1 MLWFDAYA
9 GGTVFRHVVHPLF
22 AQIVVGPNIR
32 NVPTDKSVVDDV
44 LTNVVPKILLYLDGQ
59 ITGKFLVGDAMTLA
73 DIAIVSNFIVYQY
86 LGFAIDAAKYPKFA
100 RYVREITAT
109 PAFQRALMDERP
121 FVDQMGLKR
130 DFLSAA

>member
-9 GGTVFRHVVHPLF
+9 GGTIFRHVVHPLF

-44 LTNVVPKILLYLDGQ
+44 LTNVVPKILGYLDRQ

-86 LGFAIDAAKYPKFA
+86 LGFEIDAARYPKFA
-100 RYVREITAT
+100 EISSRDCGNRCI
-109 PAFQRALMDERP
+109 PAGVGR
-121 FVDQMGLKR
+121 
-130 DFLSAA
+130 

>member
-9 GGTVFRHVVHPLF
+9 GGTIYRHVVHPLF
-22 AQIVVGPNIR
+22 VQTVVGPNIR
-32 NVPTDKSVVDDV
+32 KVPTDKAAVDNV
-44 LTNVVPKILLYLDGQ
+44 LTNVQPKILGYLESQ
-59 ITGKFLVGDAMTLA
+59 IGGKYLIGDAMTLA

-86 LGFAIDAAKYPKFA
+86 LAFEIDAGQYPKFA
-100 RYVREITAT
+100 RYLREITAT
-109 PAFQRALMDERP
+109 PAFQRALADERP